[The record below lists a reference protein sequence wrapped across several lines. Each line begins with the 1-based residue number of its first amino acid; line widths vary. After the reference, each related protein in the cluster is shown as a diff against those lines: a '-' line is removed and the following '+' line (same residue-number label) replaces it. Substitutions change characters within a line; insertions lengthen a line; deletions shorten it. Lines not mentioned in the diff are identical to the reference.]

1 VNMVPLVQPRIA
13 ERERVWPVLQTA
25 QSTERLPLGR
35 HDGSSGL
42 AVSGLGLPG
51 DGGARG
57 IEPRTQRQTG
67 RLGAVRRSARS
78 TLVVALCVAAG
89 VAAAQTAPPATPASA
104 VQAAPAL
111 PPQPPVPPLPPLEV
125 GKLYAPGAFDRL
137 ELAGAARVL
146 LVQGERDQAFIAG
159 DADVQKSVEVEL
171 ADRQLVIRPTGG
183 WKFWNS
189 HKVFVKVEMRQLR
202 QLSVSGASDVQAPGP
217 LQCEQLK
224 LSISGAGNVRLDQ
237 LQARQL
243 TFGISGAGEGQLGG
257 KVEDLALQIS
267 GKGKVVADR
276 LQANKARVSVSG
288 IGNVMLW
295 VTDDLS
301 AHISGIGSVDY
312 FGRPNVQRSVSGMG
326 TISAKGEKKPLP

>member
-1 VNMVPLVQPRIA
+1 
-13 ERERVWPVLQTA
+13 
-25 QSTERLPLGR
+25 
-35 HDGSSGL
+35 
-42 AVSGLGLPG
+42 
-51 DGGARG
+51 
-57 IEPRTQRQTG
+57 
-67 RLGAVRRSARS
+67 
-78 TLVVALCVAAG
+78 VALCVAAG
-89 VAAAQTAPPATPASA
+89 TAVAQTAPPVAPAAPASA
-104 VQAAPAL
+104 APTL
-111 PPQPPVPPLPPLEV
+111 PPQPPVPPLPPPEV

-159 DADVQKSVEVEL
+159 DADVQKGVEVEL
-171 ADRQLVIRPTGG
+171 SDRQLVIRPTGG

-224 LSISGAGNVRLDQ
+224 LSISGAANVRLDQ

-243 TFGISGAGEGQLGG
+243 SFGISGSGEGQFGG
-257 KVEDLALQIS
+257 RVDEMAVQIS
-267 GKGKVVADR
+267 GKGRVVADR
-276 LQANKARVSVSG
+276 LQASKARVNVSG
-288 IGNVMLW
+288 IGNVLLW
-295 VTDDLS
+295 VTDDLT